1 MKTAR
6 AGQILK
12 IAVTGSAGSGKS
24 AVCERLQQLGL
35 KVVSSD
41 ALAKAA
47 VLPGTV
53 AFRRIVDAFG
63 ARVVLKDGTL
73 DRPALRRIMVEDS
86 TARKTLEGIVHP
98 EVFRRINAL
107 TKAAGEKGEPAIV
120 VEIPLLFEI
129 SAQSRFDLVLL
140 VVAEREAQIR
150 RLTSRDRVTRDGAAA
165 LLATQ
170 MPDSLKLEKAD
181 YIIRN
186 HGSMAALIEQVDRFY
201 DRVSKKK

>member
-35 KVVSSD
+35 TVVSSD
-41 ALAKAA
+41 VLARAA
-47 VLPGTV
+47 VLPGTA

-73 DRPALRRIMVEDS
+73 DRPALRRIMVEDP

-186 HGSMAALIEQVDRFY
+186 HGSMTALIEQVDRFY